1 MKQYQGSLNLHG
13 MNVVEEIWMYIYILY
28 LSLSHGNG
36 KGSCIVECFWIEDKK
51 QSITQSWQYQY
62 FFPNWTNIQE
72 TSSSYRV
79 PNTSMWLQ
87 SLETPLQVIHG
98 WVCSLI
104 NVWYGVNTMEFRLH
118 TPFYILMIYWMYVI
132 CKMKHTF
139 FRYISKSFSW
149 HKNRDLHLRSVIP
162 AATFTNMD

>member
-1 MKQYQGSLNLHG
+1 MKQYQGSLILHG

-28 LSLSHGNG
+28 LSLSHGDG

-51 QSITQSWQYQY
+51 QSISQSWQYQY

-79 PNTSMWLQ
+79 PNT
-87 SLETPLQVIHG
+87 TKR

-104 NVWYGVNTMEFRLH
+104 NVWYGVNTMKFRLH

-149 HKNRDLHLRSVIP
+149 HKNRDMHLRSVIP
-162 AATFTNMD
+162 VAIFTKWTYFNPSMDK